1 MARTNLL
8 DIAKT
13 NGRDREVGLIEEVAI
28 AAPEVMALPA
38 RTIRGTTY
46 KISSRITNPGVGFRD
61 ANAGWEPG
69 KSAYFSRLV
78 QCRIFGAVIQVDKAV
93 ARADEDGQEAVMAR
107 DAAGV
112 AEQAIIELGQQ
123 TIYGT
128 ATDAKG
134 FPGLEE
140 LFKAL
145 ATERTA
151 LGLASLEVDAA
162 GASANTGSS
171 VYMIHAGINGIQY
184 IFGQGDGFQMGD
196 WTEQQITDADGKVM
210 PAFVN
215 EFQAWVGLQVAS
227 IHSIGR
233 IRDLTAE
240 TDKKLTDAMLWSL
253 WHKFPVAKKPNMIL
267 MSRRSSE
274 QLQTSR
280 TVVLNAQG
288 NTKAGKNI
296 EVIPEPADL
305 WNNIPIIVTDSITD
319 TEALDD

>member
-38 RTIRGTTY
+38 RTIKGTTY
-46 KISSRITNPGVGFRD
+46 KISSRITNPGVGFRE
-61 ANAGWEPG
+61 ANAGWDPS
-69 KSAYFSRLV
+69 KSAYFSRLI
-78 QCRIFGAVIQVDKAV
+78 QCSIFGGVIQVDKAV

-107 DAAGV
+107 ESAGV

-128 ATDAKG
+128 ATDAAG

-145 ATERTA
+145 ADERTA
-151 LGLASLEVDAA
+151 LGLASLEVDATGSTA
-162 GASANTGSS
+162 DTGSS
-171 VYMIHAGINGIQY
+171 VYMINAGINGIQY

-196 WTEQQITDADGKVM
+196 WTEQQITVDSKTM

-215 EFQAWVGLQVAS
+215 DFQAWVGLQVAS

-233 IRDLTAE
+233 IRDLTA
-240 TDKKLTDAMLWSL
+240 DSGKGLTDALMWSL

-274 QLQTSR
+274 QLQNAR